1 MGNGKRKRISLL
13 IAVVIVAVDQW
24 VKLWIQQNLP
34 LHSTKA
40 FLPGLV
46 ELTYVQ
52 NTGAAFSML
61 AGYTWLL
68 ALVSAVA
75 AVVILLALLRDS
87 FPHLLGQLALA
98 LILGGAVGNLIDRV
112 RFGFVV
118 DMFSL
123 QFMNFAIF
131 NVADIGVSIGG
142 VLLCI
147 YVLFYWNKG
156 KEAKA

>member
-1 MGNGKRKRISLL
+1 
-13 IAVVIVAVDQW
+13 
-24 VKLWIQQNLP
+24 
-34 LHSTKA
+34 
-40 FLPGLV
+40 
-46 ELTYVQ
+46 
-52 NTGAAFSML
+52 ML